1 MRSADLYSVVDE
13 YVWWGGG
20 WQVEVQ
26 LQYSQLFCFC
36 LLHVFIPLVRS
47 HYSLSTTLYT
57 CLLDSV
63 VVRALLSSTLRFVHR
78 SGSVTVVNRYFQF
91 PVPWTATFSHSVPGR
106 YRPSWV
112 NLLRFCEFCG
122 FHQSIFFLSFSLP
135 VNCCSGLS
143 VSVSLCVIYV
153 SQSFTL
159 VATGVDNCKKRL
171 CIYFTT
177 NVLCSMILVRYRYT
191 NLIENAHIGISL
203 LHFCTKSAF

>member
-1 MRSADLYSVVDE
+1 M
-13 YVWWGGG
+13 
-20 WQVEVQ
+20 
-26 LQYSQLFCFC
+26 
-36 LLHVFIPLVRS
+36 FIPLVRS
-47 HYSLSTTLYT
+47 HYSLSTTVHCTPT

-112 NLLRFCEFCG
+112 NLLRFCEFCDW
-122 FHQSIFFLSFSLP
+122 FPSVDLFLLFSLP

-143 VSVSLCVIYV
+143 VSVSLCIIYV

-159 VATGVDNCKKRL
+159 VATGVDKCKKRL

-177 NVLCSMILVRYRYT
+177 NVLCSMILLRYT

>member
-1 MRSADLYSVVDE
+1 MAAAGEGNSLYCDQLTYILLLMSKLE
-13 YVWWGGG
+13 GGGG

-47 HYSLSTTLYT
+47 HYSLSTTVHLPVGF
-57 CLLDSV
+57 CSRPCSPLFDSPV
-63 VVRALLSSTLRFVHR
+63 RFVHR

-122 FHQSIFFLSFSLP
+122 FHQSIFFYCFLF
-135 VNCCSGLS
+135 
-143 VSVSLCVIYV
+143 
-153 SQSFTL
+153 
-159 VATGVDNCKKRL
+159 R
-171 CIYFTT
+171 
-177 NVLCSMILVRYRYT
+177 
-191 NLIENAHIGISL
+191 
-203 LHFCTKSAF
+203 